1 LKYHIPFFIWLIAI
15 FIESSFP
22 SDAYPKVDI
31 FQADKI
37 VHIGIYGLL
46 GLLCYISLI
55 HQQKFETFYNN
66 PLLWTVLICSLYGA
80 SDEFHQ
86 YFVPGRDCDFFDWVG
101 DTLGAIL
108 AVLVI
113 KYYLQKKLI
122 LFKPGLVYTK

>member
-1 LKYHIPFFIWLIAI
+1 LKYHIPFIIWLIAI

-22 SDAYPKVDI
+22 SSAYPEVNI

-46 GLLCYISLI
+46 GLLSYISLI
-55 HQQKFETFYNN
+55 HQRKIKTLYTN

-86 YFVPGRDCDFFDWVG
+86 YFVPGRDCEFFDWVG
-101 DTLGAIL
+101 DTVGAVL
-108 AVLVI
+108 AVLAI
-113 KYYLQKKLI
+113 KYFLEKRYKI
-122 LFKPGLVYTK
+122 FRI